1 MAEKDSN
8 KEEIRVEDKRLFDR
22 EGNPVR
28 KGAEPKAAPPAEPQ
42 AQQAGT
48 AAPAEEE
55 KHDFVSILYSYVH
68 TALVY
73 LGEMED
79 PIQHRVAENL
89 PGAKQMI
96 DILELMQDKTKG
108 NLDAREKQFLESV
121 LYDLRMRFV
130 EKSKIIK

>member
-1 MAEKDSN
+1 MTEKDSG
-8 KEEIRVEDKRLFDR
+8 KEQIRVEDKRLFDR

-28 KGAEPKAAPPAEPQ
+28 EEPEPQVPPRPEPQ
-42 AQQAGT
+42 AQQA
-48 AAPAEEE
+48 AAPVEEE
-55 KHDFVSILYSYVH
+55 KLDFVSILYSYVH

-79 PIQHRVAENL
+79 PMQHKVAENL

-96 DILELMQDKTKG
+96 DILELMQQKTKG
-108 NLDAREKQFLESV
+108 NLDEREVRFLESV

>member
-1 MAEKDSN
+1 MTEKDSN
-8 KEEIRVEDKRLFDR
+8 KEQIRVEDRRLFDR

-28 KGAEPKAAPPAEPQ
+28 EEEEPKPESSRAPKANAPQSGSQ
-42 AQQAGT
+42 AQ
-48 AAPAEEE
+48 EE
-55 KHDFVSILYSYVH
+55 KLDFVSILYSYVH

-79 PIQHRVAENL
+79 PIQQKVSENL

-96 DILELMQDKTKG
+96 DILELMQQKTKG
-108 NLDAREKQFLESV
+108 NLDARETQFLESV